1 MSTYSETKSLH
12 TFTSKMFDFRL
23 LFLLTALCPEQRAV
37 ARHNHAAV
45 ETQLKVIRDII
56 EDGEESVSQE
66 SALVIC
72 EVLKVW
78 EYIYYS
84 SRLTDNATVKLKV
97 EGWEYLVVLSLTM
110 RF

>member
-12 TFTSKMFDFRL
+12 TITSKMFDFRL
-23 LFLLTALCPEQRAV
+23 LFLFTALCPEQRAV

-56 EDGEESVSQE
+56 KDGEESVNKE

-84 SRLTDNATVKLKV
+84 SRLTATVKFKV
-97 EGWEYLVVLSLTM
+97 RGWECIWL
-110 RF
+110 F